1 MGFKLGYIGFGE
13 AAYNMGKGLKKEGF
27 GDICAFDVALNMGG
41 AAKDVFL
48 HRAEDAGV
56 TVAQSAQEVVDSCE
70 VVVLCVPAKFTA
82 GTADGLL
89 PFARKGQLFV
99 DTTTALPRIKEAE
112 AEKFAEKGA
121 KYVDSAM
128 LGSLVVSAHKVPML
142 ASGDG
147 AEEWKER
154 MTPFAMK
161 ISLVG
166 PGSKPGAASRIKLAR
181 SVFMKG
187 IEALIVETFLFARK
201 MGIEEN
207 ILESVS
213 NSMDKESFKE
223 LAQRMAG
230 ADLVHSERRAFEV
243 GEAMELMEEVGVE
256 PLIAAGAKK
265 RLEHSAAMG
274 MNKELGGKAPK
285 TWEEVF
291 AVWEKKN
298 YK

>member
-1 MGFKLGYIGFGE
+1 MGFSLGYIGFGE

-27 GDICAFDVALNMGG
+27 EDIRAFDVALNMDG
-41 AAKDVFL
+41 AIKETFL
-48 HRAEDAGV
+48 NRCADAGV
-56 TVAQSAQEVVDSCE
+56 TVAHSAQEVVDACE
-70 VVVLCVPAKFTA
+70 VVVICVPARFTA
-82 GTADGLL
+82 STADGLL

-99 DTTTALPRIKEAE
+99 DVTTALPDIKEAE
-112 AEKFAEKGA
+112 AEKFVAKGA

-154 MTPFAMK
+154 MTPYAMK
-161 ISLVG
+161 ITLVG
-166 PGSKPGAASRIKLAR
+166 AGSKPGAASRIKLVR

-201 MGIEEN
+201 CGIEDN
-207 ILESVS
+207 ILASVC
-213 NSMDKESFKE
+213 NSMDKEPFKA
-223 LAQRMAG
+223 LASRMAG

-243 GEAMELMEEVGVE
+243 GEAMELMKEVGVE

-265 RLEHSAAMG
+265 RLEQTAALG
-274 MNKELGGKAPK
+274 MNKELGGVAPK
-285 TWEEVF
+285 TFEEVF
-291 AVWEKKN
+291 AIWEKKN

>member
-13 AAYNMGKGLKKEGF
+13 AAYNMGKGLKGEGF
-27 GDICAFDVALNMGG
+27 EDIRAFDVALNMEG

-48 HRAEDAGV
+48 KRAADAGV
-56 TVAQSAQEVVDSCE
+56 TVARSAQEVVEMCD
-70 VVVLCVPAKFTA
+70 VVVICVPARFTA
-82 GTADGLL
+82 PTADGLL
-89 PFARKGQLFV
+89 PFARENQLFI
-99 DTTTALPRIKEAE
+99 DTTTALPHIKEAE
-112 AEKFAEKGA
+112 ADKFAAKGA

-147 AEEWKER
+147 AEEWKEL
-154 MTPFAMK
+154 MTPYAMK

-166 PGSKPGAASRIKLAR
+166 KGSKPGAASRIKLAR

-201 MGIEEN
+201 LGIEEN
-207 ILESVS
+207 ILESVTK
-213 NSMDKESFKE
+213 SMDKESFKE
-223 LAQRMAG
+223 LAKRMAG
-230 ADLVHSERRAFEV
+230 ADIVHSERRAFEV
-243 GEAMELMEEVGVE
+243 GEAMELMHEVGVE

-265 RLEHSAAMG
+265 RLEQSAAMG
-274 MNKELGGKAPK
+274 MNKELGGAAPK

-291 AVWEKKN
+291 AIWERKN